1 MTTMEAVNVHSNL
14 KKKKKKIQHI
24 KKKLIEFKVSD
35 TKDLMQSLVGGLFL

>member
-14 KKKKKKIQHI
+14 KKKKKIQHI

>member
-14 KKKKKKIQHI
+14 KKKKKIQHI
-24 KKKLIEFKVSD
+24 KKNLIEFKVSD